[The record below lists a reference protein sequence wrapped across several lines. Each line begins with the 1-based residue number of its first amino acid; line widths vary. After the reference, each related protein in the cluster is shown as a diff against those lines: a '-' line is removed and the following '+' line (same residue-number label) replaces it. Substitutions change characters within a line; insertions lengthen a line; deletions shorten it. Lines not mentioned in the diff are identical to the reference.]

1 MASNIKLGARPKNIV
16 RTVTFPLPEGGEGHI
31 SCTYR
36 YRTRTQ
42 FGEFVDALM
51 AKSPVGRPDYA
62 DPAVNTKLQ
71 QSLIASNAGYL
82 IDALDGWDL
91 DEELNVANLE
101 RLADELPGAV
111 MAIMEDYRAACCE
124 GRLGN

>member
-1 MASNIKLGARPKNIV
+1 MAKITLGKRPQFIEATISATLPDGTVGSIKARYK
-16 RTVTFPLPEGGEGHI
+16 
-31 SCTYR
+31 
-36 YRTRTQ
+36 YRTRTE
-42 FGEFVDALM
+42 FGQMIDQRMAEARTEAPAEPADFSVANMQRQARDA
-51 AKSPVGRPDYA
+51 
-62 DPAVNTKLQ
+62 
-71 QSLIASNAGYL
+71 NAAYL
-82 IDALDGWDL
+82 LDILDGWDL

>member
-51 AKSPVGRPDYA
+51 AKSPVGRPDYT

-82 IDALDGWDL
+82 SDALDGWDL

>member
-1 MASNIKLGARPKNIV
+1 M
-16 RTVTFPLPEGGEGHI
+16 
-31 SCTYR
+31 
-36 YRTRTQ
+36 
-42 FGEFVDALM
+42 
-51 AKSPVGRPDYA
+51 
-62 DPAVNTKLQ
+62 
-71 QSLIASNAGYL
+71 
-82 IDALDGWDL
+82 DGWDL

>member
-1 MASNIKLGARPKNIV
+1 MASNIKLGARPKNFV
-16 RTVTFPLPEGGEGHI
+16 RTVTFALPEGGEGRI
-31 SCTYR
+31 ACTYR

-51 AKSPVGRPDYA
+51 AKSPVGRPDYT
-62 DPAVNTKLQ
+62 DPAVNAKLQ
-71 QSLIASNAGYL
+71 QSLISSNAGYL
-82 IDALDGWDL
+82 INAMDNWDL
-91 DEELNVANLE
+91 DVELNVSNLE
-101 RLADELPGAV
+101 QLADELPGAV

>member
-1 MASNIKLGARPKNIV
+1 MASNIKLGSRPKSFTRV
-16 RTVTFPLPEGGEGHI
+16 VKFPLPEGGEGRI
-31 SCTYR
+31 ACSYR

-51 AKSPVGRPDYA
+51 AKSPLERPDYT
-62 DPAVNTKLQ
+62 DPTVNTKLQ
-71 QSLIASNAGYL
+71 QSVIASNAGYL
-82 IDALDGWDL
+82 INALDGWDL
-91 DEELNVANLE
+91 DVELNVSNLE
-101 RLADELPGAV
+101 QLADEHPGAV

>member
-1 MASNIKLGARPKNIV
+1 MASNIKLGARPKNFV
-16 RTVTFPLPEGGEGHI
+16 RTVTFALPEGGEGRI
-31 SCTYR
+31 ACTYR

-62 DPAVNTKLQ
+62 DPAVNTKIQ

-82 IDALDGWDL
+82 IDAMDGWDL

>member
-1 MASNIKLGARPKNIV
+1 MASNIKLGARPKNFV
-16 RTVTFPLPEGGEGHI
+16 RTVTFALPEGGEGRI
-31 SCTYR
+31 ACTYR

-51 AKSPVGRPDYA
+51 AKSPVGRPDYT
-62 DPAVNTKLQ
+62 DRGLCHQLQ

-82 IDALDGWDL
+82 INALDGWDL

>member
-31 SCTYR
+31 TCTYR

-42 FGEFVDALM
+42 FGEFVDGLM
-51 AKSPVGRPDYA
+51 AKSPVARPDYT

-82 IDALDGWDL
+82 IDAMDNWDVA
-91 DEELNVANLE
+91 EELNVANLE

>member
-1 MASNIKLGARPKNIV
+1 
-16 RTVTFPLPEGGEGHI
+16 
-31 SCTYR
+31 
-36 YRTRTQ
+36 
-42 FGEFVDALM
+42 M
-51 AKSPVGRPDYA
+51 AKSPVGRPDYT

-82 IDALDGWDL
+82 INALDGWDL

>member
-36 YRTRTQ
+36 YRTRIQ

-51 AKSPVGRPDYA
+51 AKSPVGRPDYT

-82 IDALDGWDL
+82 INALDGWDL